1 MQSDSKKKGMRTMI
15 INNNNLKNI
24 YLIRHC
30 KAEGQPAEAKLTD
43 LGVDQAKELMEFLK
57 PYNIQ
62 YIASSPYVR
71 AVDTI
76 TPLSKELNLSINIDE
91 RLKEKVLTSKDVED
105 FTPLLKAAFKDMDLK
120 YEGGESSKEATSR
133 AIEALKDLIKREESN
148 IAVVTHGELFSQIIK
163 YFDNSF
169 GYEGWQSLTNPD
181 VYLLTFK
188 GSEMDEVEINRIWK

>member
-1 MQSDSKKKGMRTMI
+1 MRTMNL
-15 INNNNLKNI
+15 NNKENLKNI

-43 LGVDQAKELMEFLK
+43 LGLKQAKELIEFLK
-57 PYNIQ
+57 PYDIQ

-91 RLKEKVLTSKDVED
+91 RLKEKVLTSKEVED
-105 FTPLLKAAFKDMDLK
+105 FTPLLRAAFEDMDLK
-120 YEGGESSKEATSR
+120 YEGGESSREATSR

-148 IAVVTHGELFSQIIK
+148 IAVVTHGELFSLIIK
-163 YFDNSF
+163 YFNSSF

-181 VYLLTFK
+181 VYVLTFK
-188 GSEMDEVEINRIWK
+188 GNEMNKVDINRIWE

>member
-1 MQSDSKKKGMRTMI
+1 MSLMSKD
-15 INNNNLKNI
+15 NLKNI

-43 LGVDQAKELMEFLK
+43 LGVSQAKDLMEFLK
-57 PYNIQ
+57 PYDIQ

-76 TPLSKELNLSINIDE
+76 TPLSQQLNLSINIDE

-105 FTPLLKAAFKDMDLK
+105 FTPLLRAAFKDMDLK
-120 YEGGESSKEATSR
+120 YEGGESSREATSR
-133 AIEALKDLIKREESN
+133 AIEALKDLLKREESN
-148 IAVVTHGELFSQIIK
+148 IAMVTHGELFSLIVK
-163 YFDNSF
+163 HFDNSF

-181 VYLLTFK
+181 VYVLTFK
-188 GSEMDEVEINRIWK
+188 DNEMNEVEINRIWK

>member
-1 MQSDSKKKGMRTMI
+1 MNLNNKNNPKK
-15 INNNNLKNI
+15 I

-43 LGVDQAKELMEFLK
+43 LGLNQAKELVEFLK
-57 PYNIQ
+57 PYDIQ

-71 AVDTI
+71 AVNTI

-91 RLKEKVLTSKDVED
+91 RFKEKVLTSKDVED
-105 FTPLLKAAFKDMDLK
+105 FTPLLKAAFADMDLK
-120 YEGGESSKEATSR
+120 YEGGESSREATSR

-148 IAVVTHGELFSQIIK
+148 IAVVTHGELFSLIIK

-169 GYEGWQSLTNPD
+169 GYEDWQSLTNPD
-181 VYLLTFK
+181 VYVLTFK
-188 GSEMDEVEINRIWK
+188 DNEMNEVEIKRIWK

>member
-1 MQSDSKKKGMRTMI
+1 MSLNK
-15 INNNNLKNI
+15 NNHKNI

-43 LGVDQAKELMEFLK
+43 LGVNQAKELMEFLK
-57 PYNIQ
+57 PYDIQ

-91 RLKEKVLTSKDVED
+91 RFKEKVLTSKEVED
-105 FTPLLKAAFKDMDLK
+105 FTPLLKAAFKEMDLR
-120 YEGGESSKEATSR
+120 YEGGESSREATSR

-148 IAVVTHGELFSQIIK
+148 IAVVTHGELFSLIIK

-188 GSEMDEVEINRIWK
+188 DSEMSEVEINRIWK

>member
-1 MQSDSKKKGMRTMI
+1 MSL
-15 INNNNLKNI
+15 NNNKKLKNI

-43 LGVDQAKELMEFLK
+43 LGLKQAKELMEFLK
-57 PYNIQ
+57 PYDIK

-76 TPLSKELNLSINIDE
+76 TPLSRELNLSINIDE
-91 RLKEKVLTSKDVED
+91 RLKEKVLTSKEVED

-120 YEGGESSKEATSR
+120 YEGGESSREATSR
-133 AIEALKDLIKREESN
+133 AIEALKDLINREESN
-148 IAVVTHGELFSQIIK
+148 IAVVTHGELFSLIIK

-181 VYLLTFK
+181 VYVLTFK
-188 GSEMDEVEINRIWK
+188 DNEMNEVEINRIWK

>member
-1 MQSDSKKKGMRTMI
+1 MRTMSLMSKD
-15 INNNNLKNI
+15 NLKNI

-43 LGVDQAKELMEFLK
+43 LGVSQAKDLMEFLK
-57 PYNIQ
+57 PYDIQ

-105 FTPLLKAAFKDMDLK
+105 FTPLLRAAFKDMDLK
-120 YEGGESSKEATSR
+120 YEGGESSREATSR
-133 AIEALKDLIKREESN
+133 AIEALKDLLKREESN
-148 IAVVTHGELFSQIIK
+148 IAMVTHGELFSLIVK
-163 YFDNSF
+163 HFDNSF

-181 VYLLTFK
+181 VYVLTFK
-188 GSEMDEVEINRIWK
+188 DNEMNEVEINRIWK

>member
-1 MQSDSKKKGMRTMI
+1 MSL
-15 INNNNLKNI
+15 NNKNLKNI

-43 LGVDQAKELMEFLK
+43 LGLNQAKDLKEFLQ
-57 PYNIQ
+57 PYDIQ

-76 TPLSKELNLSINIDE
+76 TPLSKELNLLINIDE
-91 RLKEKVLTSKDVED
+91 RLKEKVLTSKEVKD
-105 FTPLLKAAFKDMDLK
+105 FTPLLRAAFKDMHLK
-120 YEGGESSKEATSR
+120 YEGGESSREATSR

-148 IAVVTHGELFSQIIK
+148 IAVVTHGELFSLIIK
-163 YFDNSF
+163 YFQDSF

-181 VYLLTFK
+181 VYVLTFK
-188 GSEMDEVEINRIWK
+188 YSEMDKVEIKRIWK

>member
-1 MQSDSKKKGMRTMI
+1 MSLNK
-15 INNNNLKNI
+15 NNLKNI

-30 KAEGQPAEAKLTD
+30 KAEGQPAGAKLTD
-43 LGVDQAKELMEFLK
+43 LGVKQAKDLMEFLK
-57 PYNIQ
+57 PCEIQ

-76 TPLSKELNLSINIDE
+76 TPLSKDLNLSINIDE
-91 RLKEKVLTSKDVED
+91 RLKEKVLISKEVED

-120 YEGGESSKEATSR
+120 YEGGESSREATSR
-133 AIEALKDLIKREESN
+133 AIEALKDLIRREESN
-148 IAVVTHGELFSQIIK
+148 IAVVTHGELFSLIIK

-181 VYLLTFK
+181 VYVLTFK
-188 GSEMDEVEINRIWK
+188 DNEINEVEINRIWK

>member
-1 MQSDSKKKGMRTMI
+1 MSL
-15 INNNNLKNI
+15 NNNNLKKI

-30 KAEGQPAEAKLTD
+30 KAYGQPAEAKLTD
-43 LGVDQAKELMEFLK
+43 LGLKQAKELMEFLK
-57 PYNIQ
+57 PYDIK

-91 RLKEKVLTSKDVED
+91 RLKEKVLTSKYVED

-120 YEGGESSKEATSR
+120 YEGGESSREATAR

-148 IAVVTHGELFSQIIK
+148 IAVVTHGELFSLIIK
-163 YFDNSF
+163 YFDSSF

-181 VYLLTFK
+181 VYVLTFK
-188 GSEMDEVEINRIWK
+188 DNEMDKVEINRIWK

>member
-1 MQSDSKKKGMRTMI
+1 MSLNKYK
-15 INNNNLKNI
+15 LKNI

-30 KAEGQPAEAKLTD
+30 KAEGQPDEAKLTD
-43 LGVDQAKELMEFLK
+43 LGVNQAFELMEFFK
-57 PYNIQ
+57 PYDIK

-76 TPLSKELNLSINIDE
+76 GPLSKELNLSINIDE
-91 RLKEKVLTSKDVED
+91 RLKEKVLTSKEVED

-120 YEGGESSKEATSR
+120 YEGGESSREATSR
-133 AIEALKDLIKREESN
+133 AIEALKDLVKRDEIN
-148 IAVVTHGELFSQIIK
+148 IAVVTHGELFSLIIK

-188 GSEMDEVEINRIWK
+188 DSEMNEVEINRIWK

>member
-1 MQSDSKKKGMRTMI
+1 MSNYFHKKGLRTMNLNK
-15 INNNNLKNI
+15 NNVKNI

-43 LGVDQAKELMEFLK
+43 LGLNQAKELMEFLK
-57 PYNIQ
+57 PYDIQ

-105 FTPLLKAAFKDMDLK
+105 FTPLLKAAFKDIDLK
-120 YEGGESSKEATSR
+120 YEGGESSREATFR

-148 IAVVTHGELFSQIIK
+148 IAVVTHGELFSLIIK

-181 VYLLTFK
+181 VYVLTFK
-188 GSEMDEVEINRIWK
+188 DSGINEVEIRRIWK